1 MVDGDHIMAILAMAM
16 REAGMLT
23 RETLVTTVLSNL
35 GLRLAMQREG
45 IGLVETAVGDRYV
58 LEALRAQGLALG
70 GEQSGHV
77 VLPAHAT
84 TGDGILTALHVMAR
98 MAGTGRSLADLAS
111 VMTAL
116 PQVMVNV
123 SVRDKTGACE
133 SPAVVAAVEDAE
145 ERLAGQGRVLLRPSG
160 TEQLVRVMV
169 EAPTVDLAESLAR
182 GVADVVTSVS
192 R

>member
-1 MVDGDHIMAILAMAM
+1 
-16 REAGMLT
+16 
-23 RETLVTTVLSNL
+23 
-35 GLRLAMQREG
+35 
-45 IGLVETAVGDRYV
+45 
-58 LEALRAQGLALG
+58 
-70 GEQSGHV
+70 
-77 VLPAHAT
+77 
-84 TGDGILTALHVMAR
+84 MAR

-160 TEQLVRVMV
+160 TDRWCESWLRRPRWSWPSRWP
-169 EAPTVDLAESLAR
+169 AAWPTW
-182 GVADVVTSVS
+182 
-192 R
+192 

>member
-1 MVDGDHIMAILAMAM
+1 
-16 REAGMLT
+16 
-23 RETLVTTVLSNL
+23 
-35 GLRLAMQREG
+35 
-45 IGLVETAVGDRYV
+45 
-58 LEALRAQGLALG
+58 
-70 GEQSGHV
+70 
-77 VLPAHAT
+77 
-84 TGDGILTALHVMAR
+84 
-98 MAGTGRSLADLAS
+98 
-111 VMTAL
+111 MTAL

-169 EAPTVDLAESLAR
+169 EAPTVDLAESLAL